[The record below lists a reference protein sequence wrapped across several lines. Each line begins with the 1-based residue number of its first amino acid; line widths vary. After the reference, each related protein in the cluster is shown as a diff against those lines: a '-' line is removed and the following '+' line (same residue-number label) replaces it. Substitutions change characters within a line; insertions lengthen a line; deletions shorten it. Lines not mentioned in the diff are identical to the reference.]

1 MCVGA
6 LSEEE
11 SDPYNYNNTNASEN
25 IKNHLE
31 LTYVCR
37 VRLIS
42 YIHKS
47 QKPCRVLM
55 IKLTIT
61 HLREA
66 IRYQPKRCEELNAQA
81 NKSFFTTI

>member
-11 SDPYNYNNTNASEN
+11 SDPYNYNNTN
-25 IKNHLE
+25 
-31 LTYVCR
+31 TTFFVCLSICLSF
-37 VRLIS
+37 RLIS

-81 NKSFFTTI
+81 NKSFFTTIR

>member
-1 MCVGA
+1 
-6 LSEEE
+6 
-11 SDPYNYNNTNASEN
+11 
-25 IKNHLE
+25 
-31 LTYVCR
+31 
-37 VRLIS
+37 
-42 YIHKS
+42 
-47 QKPCRVLM
+47 M